1 MSTMSGLSQTNGVD
15 TRTTFGGELSTVV
28 IPLLKGVV
36 YQDADGPRWN
46 TLLLLQP
53 RLRDFVSVLGLEL
66 IVDEA
71 EGFAFLRSQR
81 VGSAETNESDELAA
95 AEDGG
100 TVGPR
105 LVSRRQLSFPVSLL
119 LALLRKKLAEFDAQS
134 GDTRLVMTR
143 DEIVDL
149 VRLFMA
155 DGTNE
160 TRIVDQIDGHINKI
174 VDLGFLVRLRESRES
189 STARTNSAGTFE
201 VKRILKAFV
210 DAQWLTE
217 FNERISDYRTHLT
230 ESTSK

>member
-1 MSTMSGLSQTNGVD
+1 MSTSSNGAE
-15 TRTTFGGELSTVV
+15 TRTSIGGDLSAVV

-53 RLRDFVSVLGLEL
+53 RLRDFVGVLGLEL

-81 VGSAETNESDELAA
+81 IGSSDTAESDEQVLA
-95 AEDGG
+95 EEEG
-100 TVGPR
+100 TIGPR
-105 LVSRRQLSFPVSLL
+105 LVSRRQLSFPVSLI

-134 GDTRLVMTR
+134 GDTRLVLSR

-174 VDLGFLVRLRESRES
+174 VDLGFLVRLRESNANRT
-189 STARTNSAGTFE
+189 STAGTFE

-217 FNERISDYRTHLT
+217 FNERISNYRAHLA